1 MKHIWII
8 DKASSTPLFYH
19 SYSDLGIDPI
29 LASTLLSA
37 FDKFSEVELQQGYG
51 VSYIEMGGYRWVYQS
66 TPDINLLLIAAGDPE
81 ENPEIMRAQLD
92 IILDM
97 FVDKYPIL
105 GAQDKMGLINVDQFK
120 SFNPLLND
128 LQDQWNQASIFSES
142 AIVFDLL
149 GIFQQLL
156 NEIHHIITFYFKPP
170 LLENVLTELQDYWEN
185 FKNSPDVSQN
195 PAMGLMKFEKIEG
208 WTVINI
214 NPKFLEVDETKRFFM
229 VMITDLRYF
238 LENYLQKNLAN
249 VCSKEIMPFLLSE
262 FDRLEKLGIHR
273 KLFELFGS
281 FSDFEFDF
289 IPYDINK

>member
-8 DKASSTPLFYH
+8 DKHSSTALFYH

-37 FDKFSEVELQQGYG
+37 FDKFSEVELQGGYG
-51 VSYIEMGGYRWVYQS
+51 VSYIEMGGFRWVYQNF
-66 TPDINLLLIAAGDPE
+66 TEENLLLIAAGDSE
-81 ENPEIMRAQLD
+81 ENPEIMRSQLD

-97 FVDKYPIL
+97 FVIKYHDAL
-105 GAQDKMGLINVDQFK
+105 QHSKNGLVNVDQFK
-120 SFNPLLND
+120 TFKPLLND

-156 NEIHHIITFYFKPP
+156 NEIHHVITLYFKQP
-170 LLENVLTELQDYWEN
+170 LLDTILEELSQYWEN
-185 FKNSPDVSQN
+185 LKLSPDVAQN
-195 PAMGLMKFEKIEG
+195 PAMGIMKFDKVEG

-214 NPKFLEVDETKRFFM
+214 NPKFLEVEETKRFFL

-238 LENYLQKNLAN
+238 LENYLQNNVAN
-249 VCSKEIMPFLLSE
+249 VCAKEIMPYILSE
-262 FDRLEKLGIHR
+262 YERLIRLQINKRL
-273 KLFELFGS
+273 LELFGS
-281 FSDFEFDF
+281 FPDLEFEM
-289 IPYDINK
+289 IQYKN

>member
-37 FDKFSEVELQQGYG
+37 FDKFSEVELAQGYG
-51 VSYIEMGGYRWVYQS
+51 VSYIEMGGFRWVYQS
-66 TPDINLLLIAAGDPE
+66 TTDVNLLLIAAGDPE
-81 ENPEIMRAQLD
+81 ENPEIMRSQLD
-92 IILDM
+92 IILDL
-97 FVDKYPIL
+97 FLEKFPALIQQ
-105 GAQDKMGLINVDQFK
+105 ARMGLINVDQFK
-120 SFNPLLND
+120 TFNPLLND

-156 NEIHHIITFYFKPP
+156 NEIHHIIFFYFKGPF
-170 LLENVLTELQDYWEN
+170 LEKVLDELQSYWEN

-195 PAMGLMKFEKIEG
+195 PAMGQMKFDKHDG

-249 VCSKEIMPFLLSE
+249 VCAKEIMPFLLSE
-262 FDRLEKLGIHR
+262 FDRLEKLQINR

-281 FSDFEFDF
+281 FPDLEFEFV
-289 IPYDINK
+289 PYKE